1 MAERFVKWAKGWRLA
16 FNDST
21 FRAFVRAAAAVGGDR
36 IEEEARQAVLES
48 LPSTASDEKSLG
60 LFGADV
66 GIERGP
72 TETAADYADRLSIQ
86 AYLNRLRGK
95 PLGLLLGLEWAEFTG
110 AVVVTINGLAH
121 YLSAAPSLQ
130 DIKDAIDNMEP
141 PTSWY
146 TIVDMGPNPAIPAVS
161 AEGKSPAHGA
171 IAAGT
176 RPWWFYDHQWA
187 KTHRFGIL
195 FPAPT
200 AIDLTIPENL
210 ARIRRVIRNWKPANA
225 KCLGIWVNSTG
236 AVWGWPPGNMWGGGG
251 MWGGG
256 AVAFFQAE

>member
-16 FNDST
+16 FNDET
-21 FRAFVRAAAAVGGDR
+21 FRAFIRSAAAIGGDKL
-36 IEEEARQAVLES
+36 EEEARQAVLES

-72 TETAADYADRLSIQ
+72 TESASDYGNRLEIQ
-86 AYLNRLRGK
+86 AYLNRLRGT
-95 PLGLLLGLEWAEFTG
+95 PFGLLLALEWAEFTG
-110 AVVVTINGLAH
+110 GVLVTINGRAH
-121 YLSAAPSLQ
+121 YFSAAPSL
-130 DIKDAIDNMEP
+130 DDVKAAVDNAEIP
-141 PTSWY
+141 SSWY
-146 TIVDMGPNPAIPAVS
+146 VQVDLGLNPPIPIVA

-176 RPWWFYDHQWA
+176 RPWWFYDHLWA
-187 KTHRFGIL
+187 KTHRFGVL

-210 ARIRRVIRNWKPANA
+210 ARIRRVIRTWKPANA

-236 AVWGWPPGNMWGGGG
+236 AIWGWPPGNLWGGLGL
-251 MWGGG
+251 WGGG
-256 AVAFFQAE
+256 AVAIFQAE